1 MNKNDKYNEKFED
14 KYQKLRAQVDVENLD
29 FTRVK
34 QFSKTTEKITQIVLW
49 IISIVGIVAFIFVF
63 IYIIFIWKNMQGKI

>member
-34 QFSKTTEKITQIVLW
+34 QISKTTEKITQIVLW